1 MDSILEQQQAQAPV
15 AEDDG
20 IPDLSLPPPIIPTRR
35 YGHNFLEE
43 TKAFIQINFDL
54 PENSTPPPS
63 ATNSRPTSAISFYR
77 PGRYSAARLTLSS
90 RRANLI
96 PRNINL
102 PLDASDEANI
112 VSFQISQPETFSLE
126 FEIFPTFGSQI
137 IAKTVA
143 LPSVFVQHARDRLV
157 GRMGL
162 CVLPLFDPRLRP
174 IGEIRFRI
182 MVIQP
187 FHGTPL
193 EITHFAPY
201 WKALSSA
208 APERGQRDIQDNHN
222 GCDTP
227 SVVPMGGPVTGSS
240 LSGDYVQVFVQLTRD
255 GVPVLYPRFSVRY
268 HGIKIPIARLTFI
281 EFRDIIPSACE
292 DIDDIAR
299 ASGSRP
305 LNHLATE
312 ERLAVVRAIS
322 HVDLRRAH
330 RLLAS
335 CYLSLREVLESLS
348 TSINVNLC
356 LLYPPTPS
364 MSTSANIF
372 TTTHNN
378 SSLKEDDSTT
388 DINIF
393 TDAVLT
399 TVFDHARALKAAQP
413 DVTRSIVFS
422 CSAPDVCIA
431 VNWKQ
436 PNCRYQCPI
445 SLEVVSFCFSPATNY
460 SWLFSDP
467 VLLCNDIGQIRDM
480 SPNAVVRPIVQS
492 SGRASMSLKESV
504 RIAQSNNLMGLV
516 LRSSLLVCHSQSFFF
531 LLLCS

>member
-1 MDSILEQQQAQAPV
+1 MD
-15 AEDDG
+15 DDG

-43 TKAFIQINFDL
+43 TKAFIHINFDL
-54 PENSTPPPS
+54 PENLVTS
-63 ATNSRPTSAISFYR
+63 ATNRPASAITFYR
-77 PGRYSAARLTLSS
+77 PGRYSAARLMLSS
-90 RRANLI
+90 RKTNLI

-102 PLDASDEANI
+102 PFDASDDANI
-112 VSFQISQPETFSLE
+112 VSFQINRPETFTLE

-143 LPSVFVQHARDRLV
+143 LPSLFVQSV
-157 GRMGL
+157 GGRMVGKMGL
-162 CVLPLFDPRLRP
+162 CILPLFDPRLRP

-187 FHGTPL
+187 YHGTPL

-208 APERGQRDIQDNHN
+208 TPERGQGDIQDNHN

-227 SVVPMGGPVTGSS
+227 SVVPMSGPVTGSS

-255 GVPVLYPRFSVRY
+255 GVPVLYPRFSVKY
-268 HGIKIPIARLTFI
+268 HGLKIPIARLTFQ
-281 EFRDIIPSACE
+281 EFRDIIPAACE
-292 DIDDIAR
+292 DIDDLAR
-299 ASGSRP
+299 TSGSTP
-305 LNHLATE
+305 LNNLPTD
-312 ERLAVVRAIS
+312 ERLAAVRAIS
-322 HVDLRRAH
+322 DVDLRRAH

-348 TSINVNLC
+348 TSINLNIC

-364 MSTSANIF
+364 MSTSARIS
-372 TTTHNN
+372 TMSHNT
-378 SSLKEDDSTT
+378 SHKDDDSKP

-422 CSAPDVCIA
+422 CSAPDICVA
-431 VNWKQ
+431 LNWKQ
-436 PNCRYQCPI
+436 PNC
-445 SLEVVSFCFSPATNY
+445 
-460 SWLFSDP
+460 
-467 VLLCNDIGQIRDM
+467 G
-480 SPNAVVRPIVQS
+480 
-492 SGRASMSLKESV
+492 
-504 RIAQSNNLMGLV
+504 
-516 LRSSLLVCHSQSFFF
+516 
-531 LLLCS
+531 